1 MPPVFVWMSQKEYSC
16 GKMKTALPS
25 AEDCVIDRRKNRI
38 LGGNLSTVKSGN
50 ISVEISMDKA
60 MWLTANIVY
69 ERR

>member
-1 MPPVFVWMSQKEYSC
+1 MPRAFAWISQKEFSL
-16 GKMKTALPS
+16 GKMKNTLPL
-25 AEDCVIDRRKNRI
+25 AEDRVIDQKYRL

>member
-1 MPPVFVWMSQKEYSC
+1 
-16 GKMKTALPS
+16 MKTALAS

>member
-1 MPPVFVWMSQKEYSC
+1 
-16 GKMKTALPS
+16 MKNTLPL
-25 AEDCVIDRRKNRI
+25 AEDRVIDQKYRL